1 MRPIAPRFRV
11 WAVRI
16 AIALMWIG
24 LALIAWDRF
33 RDQERFEAVYLPLA
47 IAVVA
52 TMVLSVLP
60 WSRLLRTSLG
70 DAVIVV
76 WLTAMVGLLGVA
88 PDLDMGPPVLGLHLG
103 LAVFAGMM
111 LPRSAAA
118 VVVAGSVGAYVFAS
132 LRSEITIGLGDAAGM
147 IGITSL
153 GMLAAIVAEELETRI
168 RRESLTIRDL
178 RREEGVLIQRE
189 AELERAYAVLR
200 SIAAGSTLSEVVP
213 EILRRAAES
222 VAARVG
228 MVFAYRPE
236 EQALEL
242 LQPSWSALGDTAVD
256 RPSILPLTEHGVA
269 QRVFVEDVR
278 AVVNTLESSAD
289 AWGDLVGGYRLH
301 NLIASKLRIEDRDVG
316 VLLLA
321 NRITGDFDD
330 RDAEILESLA
340 APAALVLDHISR
352 YQEARETSERMAE
365 LAELKSNFVS
375 VVSHELRTPLTSIIG
390 GLKTA
395 LRPEF
400 AHPDPT
406 IRSLL
411 ESGAKQADRLN
422 MLIEDLL
429 VISRVDNRAIPVR
442 PEIVDVRDLIRSAVG
457 DVPGSGQLV
466 TVRLA
471 PTLSQVTLDPTHT
484 RRVLINLLANSVKYG
499 EGSPIEIVIR
509 PEAGGLSLTVADH
522 GPGLP
527 FEMRDRAF
535 DSFTQL
541 NRKSVDAKGGVG
553 LGLAISRGLVE
564 AMGGTIRYEPTP
576 GGGATFKIRVPQL
589 KPVSRESS
597 AAVA

>member
-316 VLLLA
+316 VLVLA

>member
-1 MRPIAPRFRV
+1 MRPIAPKFRV

-132 LRSEITIGLGDAAGM
+132 FRSEITIGLGDAAGM

-457 DVPGSGQLV
+457 DVPGSGELV

-589 KPVSRESS
+589 KPVSQESS

>member
-132 LRSEITIGLGDAAGM
+132 FRSEITIGLGDAAGM

-457 DVPGSGQLV
+457 DVPGSGELV

-589 KPVSRESS
+589 KPVSQESS

>member
-1 MRPIAPRFRV
+1 V